1 MLLLTSDTS
10 KRETVLTGMA
20 MTIEKSQLNELHWLM
35 EMLHNIDVGL
45 VVLDK
50 EFNIQIF
57 NGFMENHSG
66 LFPRE
71 AKGKLIFDLFSEI
84 PREWFTRK
92 AESVFLLKNKAFTIW
107 EQRPYLF
114 KFESY
119 RPVTG
124 SADFMYQNTTF
135 IPLLSATG
143 EVSHLCLL
151 VYDVKETAK
160 HKQSLKKANEEL
172 SILSQTDGLTQL
184 FNRTHW
190 EQCLSAE
197 HKRWSRSQHS
207 SSLVMIDIDHFKNI
221 NDTYGHI
228 VGDEVIRHIS
238 GLIRHH
244 VRETDICGR
253 YGGEEFAILLSDT
266 SIENA
271 FVFADRLRKE
281 VSEAIVSY
289 NDITVNYTISMGIA
303 EVDESIENHEVWIE
317 CADAALYRSKESG
330 RNKISLHPK
339 QTKK

>member
-1 MLLLTSDTS
+1 
-10 KRETVLTGMA
+10 

-71 AKGKLIFDLFSEI
+71 AKGKLIFDLFAEI

-114 KFESY
+114 KFDSY

-151 VYDVKETAK
+151 VYDVTDTAM

-190 EQCLSAE
+190 EQCLLAE

-207 SSLVMIDIDHFKNI
+207 SSLVMIDIDHFKKI
-221 NDTYGHI
+221 NDNYGHLA
-228 VGDEVIRHIS
+228 GDKVLIEVAKQIKIN
-238 GLIRHH
+238 LIR
-244 VRETDICGR
+244 DI
-253 YGGEEFAILLSDT
+253 
-266 SIENA
+266 
-271 FVFADRLRKE
+271 
-281 VSEAIVSY
+281 
-289 NDITVNYTISMGIA
+289 
-303 EVDESIENHEVWIE
+303 
-317 CADAALYRSKESG
+317 
-330 RNKISLHPK
+330 
-339 QTKK
+339 